1 VKYLIAGLG
10 NIGPEYKNTRHNIGF
25 QILDALAGASNISFS
40 DKRYGFV
47 AEYKFKARTFI
58 LLKPTT
64 YMNLSGRAVNYWLQK
79 EKIPLQNLLVLVDDL
94 ALPFGMLRVRAKGG
108 AGGHNGLENINQVLG
123 RNDYTRLRFGVGDDF
138 HKGFQVDYVLS
149 DWSRSEVKEMPEKLD
164 SCIEIIKSFGTI
176 GTERTMNFFNKRK

>member
-25 QILDALAGASNISFS
+25 QILDALAEASNIRFN

-47 AEYKFKARTFI
+47 AEYKYKARTFI
-58 LLKPTT
+58 LLKPGT

-79 EKIPLQNLLVLVDDL
+79 EKIELKKMMVLVDDI
-94 ALPFGMLRVRAKGG
+94 ALPFGTLRVRAKGG

-123 RNDYTRLRFGVGDDF
+123 RNDYARLRFGIGDSF
-138 HKGFQVDYVLS
+138 YKGFQVDYVLS
-149 DWSRSEVKEMPEKLD
+149 DWTKEEQKEIPFKIDE
-164 SCIEIIKSFGTI
+164 CIEIIKSFGTI
-176 GTERTMNFFNKRK
+176 GVDRTINYFNKR